1 LKVFYHSHYISAAYA
16 FDTTRKAAA
25 VAKLVAQNPTMKLV
39 APIPATDEQI
49 RRCHDGKYM
58 TAVATGHPRDLA
70 ESNCFTWC
78 PNTYRAV
85 TYSNGGVISAAKQ
98 AVKDGVA
105 GTLSSGLHHARRD
118 RGAGFC
124 TFNGLAMAAMDA
136 IEAGYAESV
145 LIIDF
150 DAHYGD
156 GTADLISGCR
166 HIHQVDVST
175 HRIPTNSDYMSECRK
190 ALESV
195 EDDDFD
201 LVLYNAGMDPHE
213 DCRIGGLKGVTSHV
227 LAQRDALVFDWCHDR
242 RSPVA
247 FTLAGGYSGDKFTPD
262 ELARCHYNT
271 CLQAVDAYHVY
282 A

>member
-1 LKVFYHSHYISAAYA
+1 MKVFYSPHYTSAAYA
-16 FDTTRKAAA
+16 FDTTRKAAHVA
-25 VAKLVAQNPTMKLV
+25 ALVAKNPTMKLV

-49 RRCHDGKYM
+49 KRCHDSTYM
-58 TAVATGHPRDLA
+58 TAVATGHPRQLA
-70 ESNCFTWC
+70 ESSCFTWC
-78 PNTYRAV
+78 NQTYKAA
-85 TYSNGGVISAAKQ
+85 TYTNGGVISAAKQ
-98 AVKDGVA
+98 AVKVGVA

-118 RGAGFC
+118 HGAGFC

-136 IEAGYAESV
+136 IEVGYAEQV

-156 GTADLISGCR
+156 GTADLISAR
-166 HIHQVDVST
+166 RRIRQVDVST
-175 HRIPTNSDYMSECRK
+175 YRIPTNSTYLDECRK

-195 EDDDFD
+195 EDHDFD

-213 DCRIGGLKGVTSHV
+213 DCRLGGLKGVTTRV
-227 LAQRDALVFDWCHDR
+227 LSERDQLVFEWCQDR

-247 FTLAGGYSGDKFTPD
+247 FTLAGGYSGDKFSPD

-271 CLQAVDAYHVY
+271 CLQAVAAYQIHS
-282 A
+282 